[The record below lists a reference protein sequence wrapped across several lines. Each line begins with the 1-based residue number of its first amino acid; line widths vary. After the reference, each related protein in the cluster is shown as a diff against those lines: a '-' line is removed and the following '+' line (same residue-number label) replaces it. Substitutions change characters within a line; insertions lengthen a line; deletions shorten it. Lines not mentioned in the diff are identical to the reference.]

1 MAPKRALP
9 PVVLSLIFTGVIA
22 LIGSLVACGPER
34 AAHAPP
40 GSPPAVP
47 AASPAAPAPVDLV
60 EGLRLTL
67 VPYLHGVSSD
77 DLPETARRE
86 VEILSFEKGRLRL
99 RWTATVRVEKPESA
113 RRREDWV
120 RARSNAPQSAT
131 PEPVVAPEYEN
142 RSVSGTLFFPDF
154 AKATEFLLP
163 GLWPEGNAT
172 LPGTSAMWIPAA
184 ALADLRDTG
193 KADVPFHVSSRLLK
207 EPASGL
213 LQRASGLAGGHPG
226 QAEPA
231 DPPGRW
237 RGVPSEGDYAL
248 KRDGVEVHVPIRRAH
263 NWFGVYEILD
273 EGKNPLVLSVLPD
286 PPSGPLLDLF
296 APANVLKTLLGY
308 RVAAVEIP
316 VPVDKVGR

>member
-1 MAPKRALP
+1 MAPKRA
-9 PVVLSLIFTGVIA
+9 VLSIVLRLVLIAPAA
-22 LIGSLVACGPER
+22 LIAACGRER
-34 AAHAPP
+34 VATVLPAAPSSVP
-40 GSPPAVP
+40 G
-47 AASPAAPAPVDLV
+47 ASPASPGAVHLV
-60 EGLRLTL
+60 EGLKLTL

-77 DLPETARRE
+77 DLPETARRD
-86 VEILSFEKGRLRL
+86 VEILSFAKGQLRL

-142 RSVSGTLFFPDF
+142 RSVTGMLFFPDF

-184 ALADLRDTG
+184 ALAGLRDTG
-193 KADVPFHVSSRLLK
+193 KAEVPFHVSSRLLK

-213 LQRASGLAGGHPG
+213 LQRASGLAGGRPG
-226 QAEPA
+226 PAENA
-231 DPPGRW
+231 DPPARW
-237 RGVPSEGDYAL
+237 RNVPSERSYAL
-248 KRDGVEVHVPIRRAH
+248 KRDGVEVLAPMRRAR

-273 EGKNPLVLSVLPD
+273 DEKNPLVLSVLPD

-308 RVAAVEIP
+308 RVAAVEMP
-316 VPVDKVGR
+316 MQVDKAGK

>member
-1 MAPKRALP
+1 MAPKRAVP
-9 PVVLSLIFTGVIA
+9 PIVLSLAFTGVIVFIA
-22 LIGSLVACGPER
+22 LVAACGRESGPKV
-34 AAHAPP
+34 
-40 GSPPAVP
+40 SPASSSSVP
-47 AASPAAPAPVDLV
+47 AASPAPPGAVSLV
-60 EGLRLTL
+60 EGLKLTL

-77 DLPETARRE
+77 DFPETARRD
-86 VEILSFEKGRLRL
+86 VEILSFEKGHLKL

-142 RSVSGTLFFPDF
+142 RSVTGTLLFPDF
-154 AKATEFLLP
+154 GKATEFLLP
-163 GLWPEGNAT
+163 GLWPEGNVT

-184 ALADLRDTG
+184 ALADLRGAG
-193 KADVPFHVSSRLLK
+193 KAEVPFHVSSRLLK

-213 LQRASGLAGGHPG
+213 LQRASGLAGGRPG
-226 QAEPA
+226 AGEAA
-231 DPPGRW
+231 DPPERW
-237 RGVPSEGDYAL
+237 RDVPSEKSYAL
-248 KRDGVEVHVPIRRAH
+248 KRDGVEVSAPMRRAR

-273 EGKNPLVLSVLPD
+273 DDKNPLVLSVLPD

-308 RVAAVEIP
+308 RVAAVEMP
-316 VPVDKVGR
+316 MPLDKAGK